1 MYNHKNWR
9 DLNKEKAITRQE
21 AEMEETDITQQEAY
35 NAYYVQ
41 KATALIRKIQTE
53 SEVHDQWGNGEAT
66 QAHHIFPRA
75 SFPEI
80 AHYIENLILLTAT
93 QHNTK
98 AHPGN
103 NTQKINRDYQ
113 LTCLL
118 AKADTID
125 KSLKRFGDKYYRKES
140 FIYVIRV
147 GLSED
152 IDLTLPFIDIKR
164 RLIQIY
170 NK

>member
-1 MYNHKNWR
+1 
-9 DLNKEKAITRQE
+9 
-21 AEMEETDITQQEAY
+21 
-35 NAYYVQ
+35 
-41 KATALIRKIQTE
+41 
-53 SEVHDQWGNGEAT
+53 
-66 QAHHIFPRA
+66 
-75 SFPEI
+75 
-80 AHYIENLILLTAT
+80 
-93 QHNTK
+93 
-98 AHPGN
+98 
-103 NTQKINRDYQ
+103 
-113 LTCLL
+113 LL